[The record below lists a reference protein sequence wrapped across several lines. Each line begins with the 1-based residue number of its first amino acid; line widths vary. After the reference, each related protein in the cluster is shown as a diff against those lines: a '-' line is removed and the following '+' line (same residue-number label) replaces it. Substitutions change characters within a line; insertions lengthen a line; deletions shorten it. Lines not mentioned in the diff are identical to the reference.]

1 MIQGTTAC
9 SSTQFSAAV
18 WHASKDCT
26 VGFNRFE
33 AVARKFLR
41 SPNGACN
48 YGRAMKQHLL
58 TRSCLCKRVKYSVAA
73 ELPQFFLCHCEQ
85 CRKVTGSAFASNIQA
100 APAEVK
106 WLAGAEYVKR
116 FDYPGDR
123 LFTKVFCSECGS
135 GLPFLNKTG
144 KKLFIPAGSL
154 DSEPGIL
161 PGHNI
166 FWGDRSSWYEAGV
179 SAPRS
184 E

>member
-1 MIQGTTAC
+1 
-9 SSTQFSAAV
+9 
-18 WHASKDCT
+18 
-26 VGFNRFE
+26 
-33 AVARKFLR
+33 
-41 SPNGACN
+41 
-48 YGRAMKQHLL
+48 MKQHLL
-58 TRSCLCKRVKYSVAA
+58 TGSCLCKRVKYSVVA
-73 ELPQFFLCHCEQ
+73 ELQQFYLCHCEQ
-85 CRKVTGSAFASNIQA
+85 CRKVTGSAFASNIQS

-184 E
+184 EGFVE

>member
-1 MIQGTTAC
+1 M
-9 SSTQFSAAV
+9 
-18 WHASKDCT
+18 
-26 VGFNRFE
+26 N
-33 AVARKFLR
+33 
-41 SPNGACN
+41 
-48 YGRAMKQHLL
+48 QHLL
-58 TRSCLCKRVKYSVAA
+58 TGSCLCQRVQYSVAA
-73 ELPQFFLCHCEQ
+73 ELQEFYFCHCEQ
-85 CRKVTGSAFASNIQA
+85 WRKVTGSAFASNIQA

-106 WLAGAEYVKR
+106 WLSGAEHVKR

-135 GLPFLNKTG
+135 GLPFLNKSG

-166 FWGDRSSWYEAGV
+166 FWGDRSSWYEAGI

-184 E
+184 EGFVVF